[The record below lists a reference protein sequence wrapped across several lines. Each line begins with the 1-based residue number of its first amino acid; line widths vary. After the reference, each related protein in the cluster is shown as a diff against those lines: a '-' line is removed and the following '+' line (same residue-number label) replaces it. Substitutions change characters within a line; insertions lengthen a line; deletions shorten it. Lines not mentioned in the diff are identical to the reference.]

1 MIDVGS
7 AVGYLLLDA
16 SGFESGFDK
25 AMKSMKTFQDE
36 SSTVG
41 DKFAAMGSAMTSVG
55 SSLTKSV
62 TLPLVGIGTAAVK
75 MTSDFDSSMAKVEAI
90 SGATGDELD
99 ALREKA
105 KEMGAQTK
113 FTASESADAFTYM
126 AMAGWK
132 TEDML
137 NGIEGIMNLAAASGE
152 DLALTSDIVTDA
164 LTAFGLQAQDSA
176 HFADVLAAAS
186 NSANTNVSM
195 LGESFKYVAPVAGS
209 LGYSVEDTSVALGL
223 MANSGIKASQ
233 AGTALRTLLT
243 NMVNP
248 TDNMDWAMRR
258 LNVSLTD
265 NEGNMKSLNEVMVD
279 LRKGFSQLSQA
290 EQAEVAANLAGKEGM
305 SGLLAIVNASETDF
319 NKLTKAINTADGTAQ
334 DMADTMLDNL
344 GGQLTI
350 LGSALEGLAIS
361 FGEMLVPT
369 LTEGVRHL
377 TEFVDSLNAMD
388 DDTKQAILTF
398 GMIVAAIGP
407 MLLIFG
413 KLASSISAIIGL
425 IGGTGGLAAIVGL
438 LAGPLGVVIGLVAA
452 LTAAWVTD
460 FGNIREYTSEIF
472 TSIGEIISTALDF
485 ITMLWDNNFLGI
497 QTIVENAWNAIE
509 TIFDSALRI
518 ISDLFGA
525 FAAVFS
531 GDWEEAWENL
541 KDIGATIWDLIKKFF
556 SEFLNGLV
564 NALVTITA
572 QLWGAGKSLFQ
583 GLLNVFK
590 EIWNNIKSW
599 FSQASK
605 DPINTLKNL
614 IPSMLQAGKDIFT
627 ALWNGLKSVWSN
639 ITSWVTDAV
648 NWIKEK
654 VSLWNTESSKVSSGR
669 GGGFSG
675 NRQGSYASGLD
686 YVPRDMD
693 VRVHEGESIWTKQET
708 NELIEALKNK
718 GTSGDITVVSPIYLD
733 GKKITQVVTKRQLQ
747 EARAN
752 G

>member
-319 NKLTKAINTADGTAQ
+319 NKLTKAINAADGTAQ

-438 LAGPLGVVIGLVAA
+438 LAGPLGVVLAAVTA

-460 FGNIREYTSEIF
+460 FGNIREYTAEVF
-472 TSIGEIISTALDF
+472 ESIQTIISAALDF
-485 ITMLWDNNFLGI
+485 IVYLWDNNFLGI
-497 QTIVENAWNAIE
+497 KTIVETAWSAIE
-509 TIFDSALRI
+509 TIFDTAFRI
-518 ISDLFGA
+518 LSDLFKV
-525 FAAVFS
+525 FADVFS
-531 GDWEEAWENL
+531 GDWEGAWENL
-541 KDIGATIWDLIKKFF
+541 KDIGAAIWDGIKKFF
-556 SEFLNGLV
+556 SEFLDGLV
-564 NALVTITA
+564 DALITIAA
-572 QLWGAGKSLFQ
+572 QLWTAGKNLFE
-583 GLLNVFK
+583 GLFNKFK
-590 EIWNNIKSW
+590 EVWNQIKSW
-599 FSQASK
+599 FSSAAK
-605 DPINTLKNL
+605 DPITIIKNL

-648 NWIKEK
+648 NWIKDK
-654 VSLWNTESSKVSSGR
+654 VSLWNTESSKMSSGR

>member
-319 NKLTKAINTADGTAQ
+319 NKLTKAINAADGTAQ

>member
-75 MTSDFDSSMAKVEAI
+75 MTSDFDSAMAKVEAI

-305 SGLLAIVNASETDF
+305 SGLLAIVNASEADF
-319 NKLTKAINTADGTAQ
+319 NKLTKAINAADGTAQ

-361 FGEMLVPT
+361 FGEMLVPA

-377 TEFVDSLNAMD
+377 TEFVDNLNAMD

-425 IGGTGGLAAIVGL
+425 IGGAGGLSAIVGL
-438 LAGPLGVVIGLVAA
+438 LAGPLGIVIGLVAA

-472 TSIGEIISTALDF
+472 ESIKTIFSAGLAF
-485 ITMLWDNNFLGI
+485 IKDLWNNNFLGI

-509 TIFDSALRI
+509 IVFDSALRI
-518 ISDLFGA
+518 ISDLFA
-525 FAAVFS
+525 TFAAVFS
-531 GDWEEAWENL
+531 GDWESAWEHL
-541 KDIGATIWDLIKKFF
+541 KDIGATIWEAIKKYF
-556 SEFLNGLV
+556 SEFLDGLI
-564 NALVTITA
+564 NALITIAA
-572 QLWGAGKSLFQ
+572 QLWGAGKRLFEGLFENFSL
-583 GLLNVFK
+583 VWDK
-590 EIWNNIKSW
+590 IKSW
-599 FSQASK
+599 FSRAAE
-605 DPINTLKNL
+605 DPVKTIKYL
-614 IPSMLQAGKDIFT
+614 IPKMLQAGKDLMNG
-627 ALWNGLKSVWSN
+627 LWNGLKSVWSN

-648 NWIKEK
+648 NWIKDK
-654 VSLWNTESSKVSSGR
+654 VNLWNTESSKMSSGR

-718 GTSGDITVVSPIYLD
+718 GTSGDIIVVSPVYLD

>member
-41 DKFAAMGSAMTSVG
+41 DKFSAMGSAMTSVG

-164 LTAFGLQAQDSA
+164 LTAFGLQAKDSA

-233 AGTALRTLLT
+233 AGTSLRTLLT

-248 TDNMDWAMRR
+248 TDNMDWAMRK

-319 NKLTKAINTADGTAQ
+319 NKLTKAINAADGTAQ

-350 LGSALEGLAIS
+350 LSSALEGLAIS

-413 KLASSISAIIGL
+413 KLASSISSIIGL
-425 IGGTGGLAAIVGL
+425 IGGTGGLAAVFSL
-438 LAGPLGVVIGLVAA
+438 LTGPLGIVIGLVAA
-452 LTAAWVTD
+452 LTTAWVTD

-472 TSIGEIISTALDF
+472 TSIGEIISAALDL

-509 TIFDSALRI
+509 TVFDSSLRI
-518 ISDLFGA
+518 ISDLFA
-525 FAAVFS
+525 TFAAVFS

-541 KDIGATIWDLIKKFF
+541 KDIGATIWDLIKKLF

-583 GLLNVFK
+583 GLLNTFK

-605 DPINTLKNL
+605 DPVNILKNL

>member
-16 SGFESGFDK
+16 SGFESGFNK
-25 AMKSMKTFQDE
+25 AMNSMKTFQDE

-41 DKFAAMGSAMTSVG
+41 DKFGAMGSAMTSVG
-55 SSLTKSV
+55 ASLTKSV

-75 MTSDFDSSMAKVEAI
+75 MTSDFDSSMAKVAAI
-90 SGATGDELD
+90 SGATGDDLEQ
-99 ALREKA
+99 LRDKA

-113 FTASESADAFTYM
+113 FSASESADAFTYM

-164 LTAFGLQAQDSA
+164 LTAFGLQAKDSA
-176 HFADVLAAAS
+176 HFSDVLAAAS
-186 NSANTNVSM
+186 NNANTNVSM

-305 SGLLAIVNASETDF
+305 SGLLAIVNASEADF
-319 NKLTKAINTADGTAQ
+319 NKLTKAINAADGTAQ
-334 DMADTMLDNL
+334 EMADTMLDNL

-413 KLASSISAIIGL
+413 KLASSISSIIGL
-425 IGGTGGLAAIVGL
+425 IGGAGGLSAIIGL
-438 LAGPLGVVIGLVAA
+438 LAGPLGIVLAAVAA

-460 FGNIREYTSEIF
+460 FGNIREYTAEIF
-472 TSIGEIISTALDF
+472 ESIQTIISAALDF
-485 ITMLWDNNFLGI
+485 IVYLWDNNFLGI
-497 QTIVENAWNAIE
+497 KTIVETAWSAIE
-509 TIFDSALRI
+509 TIFDTAFRI
-518 ISDLFGA
+518 LSDLFKV
-525 FAAVFS
+525 FADVFS
-531 GDWEEAWENL
+531 GDWESAWENL
-541 KDIGATIWDLIKKFF
+541 KDIGAVIWDGIKKFF
-556 SEFLNGLV
+556 SEFLDGLV
-564 NALVTITA
+564 DALITIAA
-572 QLWGAGKSLFQ
+572 QLWGAGKRLFE
-583 GLLNVFK
+583 GLLEKSK
-590 EIWNNIKSW
+590 EVWSRIKSW
-599 FSQASK
+599 FTEAAK
-605 DPINTLKNL
+605 DPVNTLKNL
-614 IPSMLQAGKDIFT
+614 IPTLLKTGKDIFT
-627 ALWNGLKSVWSN
+627 ALWDGLKSVWSN

-648 NWIKEK
+648 NWIKDK
-654 VSLWNTESSKVSSGR
+654 VNLWNTESNKMSSGR
-669 GGGFSG
+669 GGGFNG

>member
-195 LGESFKYVAPVAGS
+195 LGESFKYVAPAAGS

-248 TDNMDWAMRR
+248 TDNMNWAMRR

-279 LRKGFSQLSQA
+279 LRKGFRQLSQA

-319 NKLTKAINTADGTAQ
+319 NKLTKAINAADGTAQ

-361 FGEMLVPT
+361 FGEVLVPT

-377 TEFVDSLNAMD
+377 TQFVDNLNAMD

-425 IGGTGGLAAIVGL
+425 IGGTGGLAAIIGL
-438 LAGPLGVVIGLVAA
+438 LAGPLGVVIGLVAT

-472 TSIGEIISTALDF
+472 TSIGEIISAALDL

-518 ISDLFGA
+518 ISDLFVT

-541 KDIGATIWDLIKKFF
+541 KDIGATIWEAIKKFF

-605 DPINTLKNL
+605 DPVNILKNL

-648 NWIKEK
+648 NWIKDK
-654 VSLWNTESSKVSSGR
+654 VSLWNTESSKMSSGR

>member
-25 AMKSMKTFQDE
+25 AMKSMKTFQEE

-90 SGATGDELD
+90 SGATSDELD

-113 FTASESADAFTYM
+113 FSASESADAFTYM

-209 LGYSVEDTSVALGL
+209 LGYSMEDTSVALGL

-319 NKLTKAINTADGTAQ
+319 NKLTNAINTADGTAQ

-361 FGEMLVPT
+361 FGEILVPT
-369 LTEGVRHL
+369 LTEGIRHL

-388 DDTKQAILTF
+388 DDTKQVILTF

-413 KLASSISAIIGL
+413 KLASSISAIISL

-438 LAGPLGVVIGLVAA
+438 LAGPLGVVIGLVAT

-472 TSIGEIISTALDF
+472 TSISEIISAALDL

-509 TIFDSALRI
+509 IIFDSALRI
-518 ISDLFGA
+518 ISDLFA
-525 FAAVFS
+525 TFAAVFS
-531 GDWEEAWENL
+531 GDWESAWEHL
-541 KDIGATIWDLIKKFF
+541 KDIGATIWEAIKKFF

-572 QLWGAGKSLFQ
+572 QLWGAGKNLFQ

-590 EIWNNIKSW
+590 EIWNTIKSW
-599 FSQASK
+599 FSQAAK
-605 DPINTLKNL
+605 DPVNILKNL

-654 VSLWNTESSKVSSGR
+654 VSLWNTESSKMSSGR

>member
-233 AGTALRTLLT
+233 AGTSLRTLLT

-334 DMADTMLDNL
+334 DMADTMLNNL

-377 TEFVDSLNAMD
+377 TKLVDSLNAMD

-398 GMIVAAIGP
+398 GMIAAAIGP
-407 MLLIFG
+407 VLSIFG
-413 KLASSISAIIGL
+413 KLASSISSIIGL
-425 IGGTGGLAAIVGL
+425 IGGTGGLSAIVGL
-438 LAGPLGVVIGLVAA
+438 LAGPLGIVIGLVAA

-472 TSIGEIISTALDF
+472 TSIGEIISAALDF
-485 ITMLWDNNFLGI
+485 ITMLWENNFLGI

-518 ISDLFGA
+518 ISDLFGT

-531 GDWEEAWENL
+531 GDWESAWEHL

-564 NALVTITA
+564 DVLITIAA
-572 QLWGAGKSLFQ
+572 QLWGAGKRLFE
-583 GLLNVFK
+583 GLLEKFK
-590 EIWNNIKSW
+590 GVWSRIKSW
-599 FSQASK
+599 FTEAVK
-605 DPINTLKNL
+605 DPVSILKNL

-627 ALWNGLKSVWSN
+627 ALWNGLKSAWSN
-639 ITSWVTDAV
+639 ITSWVTNAV
-648 NWIKEK
+648 DWIKEK

-669 GGGFSG
+669 DGGFSG
-675 NRQGSYASGLD
+675 SRQGSYASGLD

-718 GTSGDITVVSPIYLD
+718 GASGDITVVSPIYLD

>member
-279 LRKGFSQLSQA
+279 LRKGFRQLSQA

-319 NKLTKAINTADGTAQ
+319 NKLTKAINAADGTAQ

-413 KLASSISAIIGL
+413 KLASSISSIIGL
-425 IGGTGGLAAIVGL
+425 IGGAGGLSAVVGL

-472 TSIGEIISTALDF
+472 NSIGEIISAALDL

-509 TIFDSALRI
+509 TVFESALRI
-518 ISDLFGA
+518 ISDLFAA

-531 GDWEEAWENL
+531 GDWESAWEHL

-556 SEFLNGLV
+556 SEFLDGLID
-564 NALVTITA
+564 ALITIAA
-572 QLWGAGKSLFQ
+572 QLWGAGKRLFEGLFENFSL
-583 GLLNVFK
+583 VWDK
-590 EIWNNIKSW
+590 IKSW
-599 FSQASK
+599 FSRAAE
-605 DPINTLKNL
+605 DPVKTIKYL
-614 IPSMLQAGKDIFT
+614 IPKMLQAGKDLMNG
-627 ALWNGLKSVWSN
+627 LWDGLKSIWSN

-648 NWIKEK
+648 NWIKDK
-654 VSLWNTESSKVSSGR
+654 VNLWNTESSKMSSGR

-675 NRQGSYASGLD
+675 NRQGSYASGLN